1 MFKNMIARA
10 PCKAKASPPALH
22 TFLPSCPLRNLLT
35 LPYASSGRDETR
47 YLLSIWHLQVHEAK
61 LTHLICMPTR
71 NPVMGGEHSARFT
84 VSPHQHI
91 LQVLHLFNDT
101 LNAHYC
107 HDC

>member
-1 MFKNMIARA
+1 MIARA
-10 PCKAKASPPALH
+10 PCICTPICLPALC
-22 TFLPSCPLRNLLT
+22 TTSSPCPVHLLE
-35 LPYASSGRDETR
+35 DETR

-61 LTHLICMPTR
+61 LTHLICTPTR
-71 NPVMGGEHSARFT
+71 NPVMGGQHGARFI